1 LAINTDILNTL
12 IRNQKNA
19 IHYQTLF
26 ALVVVCVGICLI
38 LLSVFVIGHSGE
50 DDTIK
55 LITGIGGG
63 FISTISAFPVNQI
76 ITRNERIR
84 TYKYISVN
92 IDKLSNA
99 EKQKAEE
106 LIWESIEK
114 IF

>member
-1 LAINTDILNTL
+1 LAINTDILSTL

-19 IHYQTLF
+19 IRYQTIF
-26 ALVVVCVGICLI
+26 ALVIAGIGICLI
-38 LLSVFVIGHSGE
+38 VLSVFVIGHSGE

-55 LITGIGGG
+55 LIAGIGGG
-63 FISTISAFPVNQI
+63 FISTLSAFPVNQI

-84 TYKYISVN
+84 TYRYISIN

-99 EKQKAEE
+99 EKHRAEE
-106 LIWESIEK
+106 LIWKSIEK